1 MWLRPL
7 LVSSL
12 AFGLAACG
20 GGSPSGPSPTPTPT
34 SGSNSLNA
42 VVFYDE
48 NGNGSLDASELV
60 RLPGVTVTAG
70 SQSAVSTQGGG
81 QVVVSGLPSG
91 TITATIQAGTL
102 PPYYIAGSP
111 VAVALPQAPG
121 AQAALPARLPIGSN
135 RPNRYMGFGDSITIG
150 EGSSQGNGYRTVLT
164 ADLRAYWGQAEV
176 VDQGASGSRTPN
188 GVERMGAALILT
200 RPGYTLILYGTN
212 DWNNLACRDQ
222 FPCDT
227 VANLRS
233 MIRQCRDVRSLP
245 VVGTIPPVNP
255 AFVDRDAAERNQ
267 WVASMNALIR
277 PMVSQEGAVLAD
289 IHAAFLRE
297 PSLTSLFADRLHPN
311 DRGYEV
317 IGHEWVRAIITPAP
331 TTAPAADLLFRSPGT

>member
-12 AFGLAACG
+12 ALGLAACG

-34 SGSNSLNA
+34 GNNSLSA

-48 NGNGSLDASELV
+48 NGNGSLDASESV
-60 RLPGVTVTAG
+60 RLPGVTVSAAG
-70 SQSAVSTQGGG
+70 QSAVSAQGGG

-91 TITATIQAGTL
+91 TITVTIQAGTL
-102 PPYYIAGSP
+102 PPYYVAGGP
-111 VAVALPQAPG
+111 VTVALPQAAG
-121 AQAALPARLPIGSN
+121 VRVALPARLPIGSN
-135 RPNRYMGFGDSITIG
+135 RPNRYMGFGDSITVG
-150 EGSSQGNGYRTVLT
+150 EGSSTGQGYRTLVT
-164 ADLRAYWGQAEV
+164 TELRAYWGQAELI
-176 VDQGASGSRTPN
+176 DEGASGSRSAN
-188 GVERMGAALILT
+188 GVERLGAPLIIN
-200 RPGYTLILYGTN
+200 RPAYTLILYGTN

-227 VANLRS
+227 VDNLRS

-245 VVGTIPPVNP
+245 IVGTIPPVNP
-255 AFVDRDAAERNQ
+255 AFVDRDAEARNQ
-267 WVASMNALIR
+267 WVASMNALVR

-297 PSLTSLFADRLHPN
+297 PSLTSLFADRVHPN
-311 DRGYEV
+311 DRGYQV
-317 IGHEWVRAIITPAP
+317 MGREWVRAITTPAP
-331 TTAPAADLLFRSPGT
+331 ATAPAGLLFAPPQE